1 VGEAADA
8 AVRVIGGH
16 GGERRRRAFDPEDAA
31 GWHLA
36 GAPVLVRLGIRVAK
50 PGNRRSL
57 PFDREEIASGGAAGL
72 SAAISLS
79 LSDGQS
85 LGGCDY
91 GSVPLLSRRLI
102 GSPVR
107 ASVAGSDPE
116 LAMVDRSVHANA
128 GRPRHL
134 EARVRL
140 AVKGIRMVPAFGRL
154 GGD

>member
-1 VGEAADA
+1 MVANDAVAPLIQKTQPAGTWPVRPFSFGSGYVSLSRATGAAC
-8 AVRVIGGH
+8 
-16 GGERRRRAFDPEDAA
+16 
-31 GWHLA
+31 
-36 GAPVLVRLGIRVAK
+36 
-50 PGNRRSL
+50 
-57 PFDREEIASGGAAGL
+57 PFDREEIASGGAAGW

-91 GSVPLLSRRLI
+91 GSVPLLSRMLI

-116 LAMVDRSVHANA
+116 LAVVDRSVHANA

-140 AVKGIRMVPAFGRL
+140 AVKGDPHGARRSAGWAEIDSIRRSGF
-154 GGD
+154 